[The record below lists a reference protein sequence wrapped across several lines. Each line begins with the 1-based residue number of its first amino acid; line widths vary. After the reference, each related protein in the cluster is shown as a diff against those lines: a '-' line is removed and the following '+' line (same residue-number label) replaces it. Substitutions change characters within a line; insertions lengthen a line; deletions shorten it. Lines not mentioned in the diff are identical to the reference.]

1 MLDEVGRL
9 IKRFLI
15 FVIGITVVLAG
26 VAMLILPGPAFM
38 VIPVGLLILAT
49 EFAWARHLLRRVKE
63 LLKTQGE
70 KGVTGMREGGGG
82 QEKGEHSS

>member
-26 VAMLILPGPAFM
+26 GAMLILPGPAFI

-63 LLKTQGE
+63 LLKTRQG
-70 KGVTGMREGGGG
+70 GVTGMPEGKAGK
-82 QEKGEHSS
+82 EKDDPLS